1 MSTRFGQNL
10 IKDKVITE
18 AQLDEAVQAQVI
30 FGGKLGTN
38 LVELNFISLS
48 KLSEALSKEFNVPT
62 IDHASIK
69 PCSEKVLDLLGA
81 KLASKYKCV
90 PLALDASRLDILM
103 ENPADF
109 AAIDDISFATS
120 KRINP
125 YVAPDLV
132 VLRLMEKY
140 YNIPQALRYI
150 KLSDTATDSTE
161 PPKKAEP
168 VQSPPPQPPAPS
180 PHIDEEMLDLE
191 DLAVPEI
198 LELDGL
204 VPETPAIE
212 VAEAETQPPSAPIA
226 EDEEEEILEEIEVI
240 EELPEALTLQEAIDR
255 LGKVEN
261 RDELSQV
268 VLAFALGYF
277 KRAGLFLTRHDTAMG
292 WDGMGGSVNR
302 NGVQSIMLPLNAPS
316 IFKTVY
322 DTQAFYLGAV
332 PKTQLNDRF
341 LKLMG
346 GEKPNNVFLIP
357 ILFKGKVVNILYGD
371 NGDGQN
377 VPFDISDL
385 LILTPKIPQA
395 FEDLIRKYK

>member
-1 MSTRFGQNL
+1 MSTKFGQKL
-10 IKDKVITE
+10 IKDKVVTK

-48 KLSEALSKEFNVPT
+48 RLSEALSKEFNVPT
-62 IDHASIK
+62 IDPASIK
-69 PCSEKVLDLLGA
+69 PCSEKALDLLGV

-90 PLALDASRLDILM
+90 PLALDGSRLDLLM
-103 ENPADF
+103 ENPANLE
-109 AAIDDISFATS
+109 AIDDISFATS

-125 YVAPDLV
+125 YIAPELV
-132 VLRLMEKY
+132 ILPLMEKY
-140 YNIPQALRYI
+140 YDIPQGLRYI
-150 KLSDTATDSTE
+150 HLYDAETKETE
-161 PPKKAEP
+161 PA
-168 VQSPPPQPPAPS
+168 QAPPPQPPAPP
-180 PHIDEEMLDLE
+180 PHIDDGILNLE
-191 DLAVPEI
+191 DLVVPEI
-198 LELDGL
+198 LELEEL
-204 VPETPAIE
+204 VHETPVIE
-212 VAEAETQPPSAPIA
+212 VAEAETQVPSAPIA
-226 EDEEEEILEEIEVI
+226 EDEEEEILEELEIIED
-240 EELPEALTLQEAIDR
+240 LPEALTLQEARDR

-261 RDELSQV
+261 RDELSQI

-277 KRAGLFLTRHDTAMG
+277 KRVGLFITRHDTAMG
-292 WDGMGGSVNR
+292 WDGLGGSVNR

-332 PKTQLNDRF
+332 PKTPLNDRF

-357 ILFKGKVVNILYGD
+357 ILFKGKVVNIIYGD
-371 NGDGQN
+371 NGDGQS

-385 LILTPKIPQA
+385 LILAPKIPQA
-395 FEDLIRKYK
+395 FEDIIRKYK